1 MRGLADTARQFLGA
15 NYEPARDFFWSLFAL
30 SERTTAAWIA
40 CYLLLALL
48 VFARDERRPGEAFL
62 AGFRRYLFPKEV
74 YAHPSARADFV
85 YFAGEK
91 VLFFVALETL
101 AVSGDLVTVR
111 LLQAAQLERVPDREL
126 HFVQGVGGTWPR
138 MGRLLH
144 CARQRRHRPS
154 RRQGIREARGGL

>member
-1 MRGLADTARQFLGA
+1 MLARHRARQPG
-15 NYEPARDFFWSLFAL
+15 R
-30 SERTTAAWIA
+30 RAAGPTQ
-40 CYLLLALL
+40 
-48 VFARDERRPGEAFL
+48 R
-62 AGFRRYLFPKEV
+62 EV

-85 YFAGEK
+85 YFAVEK

-111 LLQAAQLERVPDREL
+111 LLQAAQLERVPDREP

-154 RRQGIREARGGL
+154 RSRESERSAVECE